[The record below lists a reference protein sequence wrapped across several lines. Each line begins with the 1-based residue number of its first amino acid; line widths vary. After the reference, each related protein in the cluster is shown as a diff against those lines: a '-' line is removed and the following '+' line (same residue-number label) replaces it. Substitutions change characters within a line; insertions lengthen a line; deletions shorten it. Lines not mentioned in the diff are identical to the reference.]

1 MTARRTLVRVGGRI
15 RQLPLGD
22 TLAGVRELLTAARTY
37 YVRPD
42 GNDANTGR
50 ADTAGDAFA
59 TVQKAVDTLANL
71 DLGTQ
76 QATIRIADGTY
87 APFELRSCVGALA
100 PRIVGNTTTPANVLI
115 SATAATVNA
124 VRAVNA
130 GPWALGGL
138 KLQASGSG
146 ASGIRAEGRTTITV
160 ADLTEFGAC
169 ASRHMFARG
178 GASIYVA
185 ANTRITGAAQTFFE
199 AAYAGAYFEYVGG
212 YTCTIVGTPVA
223 GYATVVAG
231 LCSVVVINAITF
243 SGSATGIRYAV
254 GTNSVIQ
261 TFGSGANYFP
271 GDAAGTN
278 DGSGVYS

>member
-1 MTARRTLVRVGGRI
+1 MASRRPLVNVSGSI
-15 RQLPLGD
+15 RELPTGD
-22 TLAGVRELLTAARTY
+22 TLPGVRELLTAARTY
-37 YVRPD
+37 YVRAD
-42 GNDANTGR
+42 GSDSNSGLSN
-50 ADTAGDAFA
+50 TAGGAFA
-59 TVQKAVDTLANL
+59 TVQKAVDTIANL

-76 QATIRIADGTY
+76 QATIQVADGTY

-115 SATAATVNA
+115 SATAASVNA

-130 GPWALGGL
+130 GAWVLGGL
-138 KLQASGSG
+138 KLQASGSD
-146 ASGIRAEGRTTITV
+146 ASGVRAEGRTTITITNF
-160 ADLTEFGAC
+160 TEFGAC

-185 ANTRITGAAQTFFE
+185 ANTRITGTSQTFFE
-199 AAYAGAYFEYVGG
+199 AAYAGSYFEYAGG
-212 YTCTIVGTPVA
+212 YTCTIVGNPAV

-243 SGSATGIRYAV
+243 SGSATGMRYAV

-261 TFGSGANYFP
+261 TFGHGANYFP
-271 GDAAGTN
+271 GDSVGTN
-278 DGSGVYS
+278 DGSGFYA

>member
-1 MTARRTLVRVGGRI
+1 MASRRPLVNVSGSI
-15 RQLPLGD
+15 RELPTGD
-22 TLAGVRELLTAARTY
+22 TLPGVRELLTAARTY
-37 YVRPD
+37 YVRTD
-42 GNDANTGR
+42 GSDSNTGLSN
-50 ADTAGDAFA
+50 TAGGAFA
-59 TVQKAVDTLANL
+59 TVQKAVDTIANL

-76 QATIRIADGTY
+76 QATIQVADGTY

-115 SATAATVNA
+115 SATAASVNA

-130 GPWALGGL
+130 GAWALGGL
-138 KLQASGSG
+138 KLQATGSG
-146 ASGIRAEGRTTITV
+146 ASGLRAEGRTTVTFS
-160 ADLTEFGAC
+160 DFTEFGAC
-169 ASRHMFARG
+169 ASRHVFSRG
-178 GASIYVA
+178 GAAVYIV

-212 YTCTIVGTPVA
+212 YTCAIVGTPVA